1 MQEFANSPSL
11 RNGIFD
17 LLSSVKL
24 ATDANVK
31 LLDYTIQL
39 FKNNGLFS
47 DYYGYHNVD
56 HELEVTYVTLL
67 SGIHALEDNYI
78 SRNDLNYLYASALLH
93 DFDPDK
99 SIDKPHEKNVIQFIS
114 KDQTIQKLLADAD
127 LDQNLIC
134 SIISRTVY
142 PWTGDV
148 ITKTEKF
155 IQNYFSNSEIKD
167 NKERQKH
174 FRDLGHF
181 LSISDRIGGY
191 ALGDFQKA
199 LNLIPTNASVYSE
212 IAVTQ
217 FHLKRLMASLTNMNK
232 AQELEPRNPYRYSSR
247 AYIKDAIGDLEG
259 AIDDYKKCIEL
270 DPQDAVAHNNLGML
284 EEKLGRKQKADNH
297 FKKAD
302 EISKDEKSPFFGKF
316 NADGEQIMNQQE
328 AQKEVH
334 NVVKKAIEKEEVEKN
349 NEQELKI
356 QDTEEDKKSIGK
368 VMLSVFKSK
377 QEFKAF
383 IQFIK
388 NGFKH

>member
-1 MQEFANSPSL
+1 MNLIEKGS
-11 RNGIFD
+11 
-17 LLSSVKL
+17 K
-24 ATDANVK
+24 
-31 LLDYTIQL
+31 
-39 FKNNGLFS
+39 
-47 DYYGYHNVD
+47 
-56 HELEVTYVTLL
+56 ELEEGAYEKAIQSFT
-67 SGIHALEDNYI
+67 
-78 SRNDLNYLYASALLH
+78 NYLQTDPLNPNVLCLRGVSYRKARK
-93 DFDPDK
+93 FDE
-99 SIDKPHEKNVIQFIS
+99 S
-114 KDQTIQKLLADAD
+114 
-127 LDQNLIC
+127 LD
-134 SIISRTVY
+134 
-142 PWTGDV
+142 
-148 ITKTEKF
+148 
-155 IQNYFSNSEIKD
+155 
-167 NKERQKH
+167 
-174 FRDLGHF
+174 
-181 LSISDRIGGY
+181 
-191 ALGDFQKA
+191 DFQKA

-232 AQELEPRNPYRYSSR
+232 AQELEPINPYRYSSR

-316 NADGEQIMNQQE
+316 KADGEQIMNQQE

-356 QDTEEDKKSIGK
+356 QDTEEDKNSIGK

-388 NGFKH
+388 NGFRH